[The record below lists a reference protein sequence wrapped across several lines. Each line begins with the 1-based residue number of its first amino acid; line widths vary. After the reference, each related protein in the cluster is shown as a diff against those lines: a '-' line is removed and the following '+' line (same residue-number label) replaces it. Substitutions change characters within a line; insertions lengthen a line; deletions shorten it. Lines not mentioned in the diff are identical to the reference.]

1 MGMWPSP
8 SFYKSMLLWG
18 HNWPLGPYNRFR
30 VRFPRCTLLPS
41 LHSLPWI
48 RTEISSKKA
57 CHWQSHVSRG
67 TASKRADEKRN
78 ERVQALEVDW
88 VWKGLNERHDK
99 ISRGKARTTMRAKFV
114 TAGIEDVGLMVTI
127 ITRFRRGSFS
137 IGTLE
142 EGPRG
147 NMAEG
152 YSPIICKKKKKMVL
166 TFSFWW
172 YRGGLRRAIVT
183 YNMLCSLPPTIIAM
197 WKYIL
202 GSCWSCLSTIKS
214 VLCPTGACMVNHVCT
229 PALRVPYNAG

>member
-152 YSPIICKKKKKMVL
+152 YSAIIFYFLRLLFLLMVL
-166 TFSFWW
+166 RGSAKDYC
-172 YRGGLRRAIVT
+172 YRT
-183 YNMLCSLPPTIIAM
+183 YMLCTAHDYFHIENMPWDL
-197 WKYIL
+197 
-202 GSCWSCLSTIKS
+202 
-214 VLCPTGACMVNHVCT
+214 VGAVCQ
-229 PALRVPYNAG
+229 R